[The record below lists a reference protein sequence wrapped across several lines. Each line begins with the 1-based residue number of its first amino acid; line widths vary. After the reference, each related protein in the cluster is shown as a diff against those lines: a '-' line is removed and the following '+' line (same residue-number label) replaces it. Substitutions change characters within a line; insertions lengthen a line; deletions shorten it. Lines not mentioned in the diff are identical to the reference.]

1 MKSIKFS
8 GNLIVFLVFLCSV
21 NCSEPNKSASVISLN
36 KNDPRSRPSDT
47 IEPRPNVKDVAL
59 ETLVSLEELISDILV
74 DLKYATEDNFMHQTL
89 YKNWKKAYLQKP
101 IANKLLRAQKRLK
114 ELYPNYRLLVYD
126 AARPVEIQ
134 RKMWFALDSI
144 PPKERGK
151 FVSSPYNKSLHNY
164 GCAVDLTLCDKQ
176 GVPLDMGAGFDDI
189 RKIAYPSMENYYL
202 STGEIT
208 REQVANRKLLRNVM
222 RYAGFSGIATE
233 WWHFNGCSKA
243 YAKQH
248 FKVIEREIDVF
259 NK

>member
-1 MKSIKFS
+1 M
-8 GNLIVFLVFLCSV
+8 VFLCSAS
-21 NCSEPNKSASVISLN
+21 CAEPNKSSTFISSTKRDPHGAS
-36 KNDPRSRPSDT
+36 SDT
-47 IEPRPNVKDVAL
+47 IEPGYVSKDSVL
-59 ETLVSLEELISDILV
+59 GTLISLEELIPGIFI
-74 DLKYATEDNFMHQTL
+74 DLKYATEDNFMHQIL
-89 YKNWKKAYLQKP
+89 YKSVKKAYLQKP
-101 IANKLLRAQKRLK
+101 IAYKLLKAQKRLH
-114 ELYPNYRLLVYD
+114 ELNPNYHLLVYD
-126 AARPVEIQ
+126 AVRPVEIQ

-164 GCAVDLTLCDKQ
+164 GCAVDLTICDKQ

-202 STGEIT
+202 STGELT
-208 REQVANRKLLRNVM
+208 REQIANRKLLRSVM
-222 RYAGFSGIATE
+222 RFAGFTGLDSE

-248 FKVIEREIDVF
+248 FKVIEREDEIF